1 MIAALRHF
9 ENRTIFDR
17 YFTVDI
23 LPIKMEYREDMNAS
37 IDEVRALMRQHPF
50 GNAHVRVFES
60 TFSADL
66 LPRVERALLER
77 RMTLPSLKELER
89 ELARYER
96 ERPRW

>member
-37 IDEVRALMRQHPF
+37 IDEVRALMEQHPF
-50 GNAHVRVFES
+50 GTEKVRVFES

-89 ELARYER
+89 EWARQER